1 MLKTMTAEEF
11 NTATTPRHPRVANA
25 VGAVTS
31 TVRARGPWSIVVSVI
46 LAVIVIFGVTVPN
59 GNAHALDLSGAFK
72 QCGDLTNSGRPLT
85 SVDSGTMK
93 MISLNGTGQTP
104 DSAYGIAGA
113 KYSWYVNE
121 GSDNYGDRVG
131 KSTLSPAPDFNSDSS
146 DSPTG
151 KCVGLFEQV
160 STSFGTGVNNF
171 LFSITTLVYQVT
183 AWVFQ
188 NAYSNS
194 IAENVLSIIASPIK
208 YMRDNLFLAAIP
220 LTMLIVGGWIIV
232 KSAKMQ
238 FRESLSGA
246 GWALLMVILM
256 SMLVF
261 NPTFIPNLSSRITT
275 GLNGAIIDVASSSN
289 EIGYCKNASYE
300 ETDQQKA
307 ATVKVN
313 SEAVAKGT
321 CAMWSTFVFNPWTY
335 GQFGKQPSELTKIN
349 GYSVPTDRTITTA
362 GGSSDW
368 ALYQYAIQSK
378 TSSDKEKSDAS
389 QATSFANIVDAVYSG
404 SDVDHDLWNGS
415 DAPGR
420 MIPSLLGIISALLG
434 GWLIG
439 TLSLKVLVAGVAIPV
454 MMFLLPFIALVAP
467 HPTFG
472 RKAVFRYFGQIAG
485 FAVGQ
490 IVYSIVLMLALFL
503 FMSASTMVS
512 SGSVSWWYGIFM
524 IFIFAFVLKKLLSM
538 LEEMTNFGGVTPLMG
553 ENSPLGQRIKNTQR
567 KAKIAGVAG
576 VAGSVAGGVAA
587 AKHLPI
593 TRSAR
598 QSMKDNAK
606 ESLAARGRD
615 SSGHRIVDQKAEEE
629 KKQKYLEGLK
639 EEGLSLGDDR
649 LIRDKDGNIDKRNW
663 VDDGHGHKFAPNT
676 RRAKNI
682 LEHQERDRKRK
693 EDREARHARMK
704 ANRQAVAH
712 QFKNSARAGISQA
725 TATAVGSY
733 RSRTSLF
740 LGTNRAIRD
749 SRYGHEGKRTV
760 AGSDAKFRRR
770 HQRRGERER
779 EREARRRQ
787 RSEERS
793 NSNSNP
799 EPSPSDTGRRRGGSE
814 GRPTPPDEGSSSG
827 SSGERRERR
836 RRRPQPPN

>member
-11 NTATTPRHPRVANA
+11 NTATTPRHPRVENA
-25 VGAVTS
+25 VDKVTS
-31 TVRARGPWSIVVSVI
+31 TVRARGPWSIVVSVV

-59 GNAHALDLSGAFK
+59 GNAHALDLSGMFT
-72 QCGDLTNSGRPLT
+72 QCGDVTNYGRPLT
-85 SVDSGTMK
+85 SVDSGITK
-93 MISLNGTGQTP
+93 MISLNGTGETP
-104 DSAYGIAGA
+104 DSVYGIAGA

-131 KSTLSPAPDFNSDSS
+131 KSTLSPTPNFNSDSS

-151 KCVGLFEQV
+151 KCVGVFEQF
-160 STSFGTGVNNF
+160 STSFGTGANNF
-171 LFSITTLVYQVT
+171 LLSIATLIYQVT

-194 IAENVLSIIASPIK
+194 IAENVLNILASPIK
-208 YMRDNLFLAAIP
+208 YMKDHLFLAAIP
-220 LTMLIVGGWIIV
+220 LTMLIVGGWVII
-232 KSAKMQ
+232 KSAKMK

-300 ETDQQKA
+300 ETDQQKT
-307 ATVKVN
+307 ATVKIN

-321 CAMWSTFVFNPWTY
+321 CAMWSTFVFNPWAY
-335 GQFGKQPSELTKIN
+335 GQFGKQPSELTKLN
-349 GYSVPTDRTITTA
+349 DYSVPTDRTITTS
-362 GGSSDW
+362 GGSSNW

-389 QATSFANIVDAVYSG
+389 QATSFANIVDAVYAG

-420 MIPSLLGIISALLG
+420 MVPSLLGIISAALG

-439 TLSLKVLVAGVAIPV
+439 TLSLNVLIAGVAIPV

-472 RKAVFRYFGQIAG
+472 RKAVVRYFGQLAG
-485 FAVGQ
+485 FAVKQ

-512 SGSVSWWYGIFM
+512 SGKVSWWYGIFM
-524 IFIFAFVLKKLLSM
+524 IFIFAFVLKKLLAM
-538 LEEMTNFGGVTPLMG
+538 LESMTNFGGGDGIMG
-553 ENSPLGQRIKNTQR
+553 SMSQYKGR
-567 KAKIAGVAG
+567 AKKTTRNLAGAG
-576 VAGSVAGGVAA
+576 LAGVAGGVAGGVA
-587 AKHLPI
+587 VARHLPV
-593 TRSAR
+593 THSAR
-598 QSMKDNAK
+598 QSMKNSRHEA
-606 ESLAARGRD
+606 LAARGRD
-615 SSGHRIVDQKAEEE
+615 DSGRRIIDPKVEEE
-629 KKQKYLEGLK
+629 KKKKYLEGLEK
-639 EEGLSLGDDR
+639 EGLTLGDDG
-649 LIRDKDGNIDKRNW
+649 LIRDAEGRVDQRNW

-682 LEHQERDRKRK
+682 LEHQERDKERK
-693 EDREARHARMK
+693 ENRDARRARMS
-704 ANRQAVAH
+704 ANRQAVTH
-712 QFKNSARAGISQA
+712 QFKKATAAGASQA
-725 TATAVGSY
+725 TATATTAY
-733 RSRTSLF
+733 RSRSAVRSARTAL
-740 LGTNRAIRD
+740 RD
-749 SRYGHEGKRTV
+749 SRAGVAAGKTA
-760 AGSDAKFRRR
+760 AGSDAKFRSRR
-770 HQRRGERER
+770 KRRGERER
-779 EREARRRQ
+779 EHAARKEEKAAAKPKPTPTPTHEPRRSSGDGGRHRQ
-787 RSEERS
+787 GGRGGR
-793 NSNSNP
+793 P
-799 EPSPSDTGRRRGGSE
+799 EPP
-814 GRPTPPDEGSSSG
+814 PPPPPDTHNGGRSSS
-827 SSGERRERR
+827 
-836 RRRPQPPN
+836 